1 MPYRL
6 GSPAVA
12 LSCLV
17 FAGCTAQTTP
27 AAESKST
34 PPPVCSSPQGSRASA
49 TSLASDFVDFGVALY
64 GSAVA
69 TGSANAIV
77 SPYSVSA
84 AMTMVFAGAE
94 TQTATQLESTLHLPG
109 DASSVAPAYATLACE
124 DETDGAYQGQT
135 LTLANS
141 LWGQAGKA
149 FLPAFLSV
157 LSKGYGAPLQQVN
170 FAEDSTG
177 AMNKMN
183 AWVSTETKGLI
194 PDLFQPGDVSPLTK
208 LVLVNAVYF
217 KGTWKTGFDPS
228 QTSNRRFTLE
238 DGQTVSVPTM
248 HGTTIDFASNA
259 ESGLLTCEIPY
270 LGGGLALDIL
280 MPSGSLASFEHGLT
294 ADSLRSAIGS
304 VGSAGPGEIYLPK
317 FSFQSRYSL
326 APILSGMGMIDVFE
340 PDVADLSGMDG
351 QHDLSVDQVVQQA
364 NVEVDETGT
373 VAAAATAVDVC
384 GGCEAVETPPPPVVI
399 NRPFLFMIRDTN
411 TGTVLF
417 MGHVLDPGRS

>member
-6 GSPAVA
+6 RSPAVA

-17 FAGCTAQTTP
+17 FAGCAAPTTP
-27 AAESKST
+27 PAESKST
-34 PPPVCSSPQGSRASA
+34 PPAICGSPQGSRASA

-64 GSAVA
+64 GPAVA
-69 TGSANAIV
+69 TGSENAIV

-84 AMTMVFAGAE
+84 AMTMVFAGAD
-94 TQTATQLESTLHLPG
+94 TQTAAQLESTLHLPG
-109 DASSVAPAYATLACE
+109 AASSVASAYATLACE

-141 LWGQAGKA
+141 LWGQTGKA
-149 FLPAFLSV
+149 FLPAFLSL

-170 FAEDSTG
+170 FADTTG
-177 AMNKMN
+177 ALNKIN
-183 AWVSTETKGLI
+183 AWVSAETKGLI
-194 PDLFQPGDVSPLTK
+194 PDLLQPDDVSSLSE

-228 QTSNRRFTLE
+228 ETSNRRFTLE

-248 HGTTIDFASNA
+248 HGTTIDFASNS

-294 ADSLRSAIGS
+294 ADSLRSAVGS
-304 VGSAGPGEIYLPK
+304 VGSAGQAELYLPK

-326 APILSGMGMIDVFE
+326 VPILSGMGMIDVFE
-340 PDVADLSGMDG
+340 PGVADLSGMDG
-351 QHDLSVDQVVQQA
+351 QHDLSVDHVVQQA
-364 NVEVDETGT
+364 TVEVDESGT

-384 GGCEAVETPPPPVVI
+384 GSCGAVYAPPPPVVI
-399 NRPFLFMIRDTN
+399 DRPFLFMIRDTN

-417 MGHVLDPGRS
+417 MGHVLDPGQS